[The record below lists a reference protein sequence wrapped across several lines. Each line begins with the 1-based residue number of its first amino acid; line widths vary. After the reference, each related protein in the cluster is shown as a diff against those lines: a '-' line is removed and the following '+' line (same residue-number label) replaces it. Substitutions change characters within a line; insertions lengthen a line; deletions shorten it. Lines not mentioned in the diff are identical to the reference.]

1 MKYVG
6 MTTRPAE
13 RKQEWEQ
20 QKGQS
25 LPTFQVI
32 RSGLTYDEA
41 QTLESGRISALCD
54 RCKESESH
62 PGGPRKEGRV
72 YSVYTYDY

>member
-1 MKYVG
+1 MKYIG
-6 MTTRPAE
+6 MTSRDPQVRE
-13 RKQEWEQ
+13 REWKQERSI
-20 QKGQS
+20 KN
-25 LPTFQVI
+25 FQVI
-32 RSGLTYDEA
+32 ETGLTYDEA
-41 QTLESGRISALCD
+41 QILESGRISALCD

>member
-6 MTTRPAE
+6 MTTDPHR

-20 QKGQS
+20 KRGQS

-32 RSGLTYDEA
+32 RSDLTYDEA
-41 QTLESGRISALCD
+41 WALEDKYRKMGYKAQ
-54 RCKESESH
+54 
-62 PGGPRKEGRV
+62 PGGQRMGGSV
-72 YSVYTYDY
+72 YSVYTYEYY

>member
-41 QTLESGRISALCD
+41 LALEDKYRKMGYEA
-54 RCKESESH
+54 E
-62 PGGPRKEGRV
+62 PGEPREPDS
-72 YSVYTYDY
+72 YHVYTYEY